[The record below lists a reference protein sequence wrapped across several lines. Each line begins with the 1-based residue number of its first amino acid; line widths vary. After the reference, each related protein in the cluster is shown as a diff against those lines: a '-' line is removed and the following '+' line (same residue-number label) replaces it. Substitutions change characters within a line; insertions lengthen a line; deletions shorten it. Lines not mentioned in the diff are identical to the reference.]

1 MAVLG
6 SRGRACLT
14 GIYAGSVTGS
24 SSHPGRSAWRAGS
37 LPPEANGY
45 KPPPQDATPRSAP
58 ISYKGLKTDIF
69 SEGTAMPSTLAST
82 LAIKERGALA
92 PVCPAVRTE
101 PEFIDFAVV
110 WLDVIAAILGL
121 SRLEARVR
129 SRPPTSRF
137 RTIQVC
143 PKDLADASG
152 PSCRLPALATEL
164 VRRQV
169 AVIVATGGSIPAL
182 SAKAATTT
190 VSLRRS
196 RKPSQVWSCRQP
208 CQAMRQ
214 ASIFSVASWWQS
226 GWKFF
231 VRWFPQPLA

>member
-14 GIYAGSVTGS
+14 GIYAGSVTAS

-137 RTIQVC
+137 RTIHLRPEDSPTALWQAERAANQAGGKK
-143 PKDLADASG
+143 PMSGMRRRDFIALLGGAATWPLAGRAQQS
-152 PSCRLPALATEL
+152 AT
-164 VRRQV
+164 
-169 AVIVATGGSIPAL
+169 SIPRVGWL
-182 SAKAATTT
+182 VTDSSAEYRFSLAAF
-190 VSLRRS
+190 R
-196 RKPSQVWSCRQP
+196 
-208 CQAMRQ
+208 
-214 ASIFSVASWWQS
+214 
-226 GWKFF
+226 GG
-231 VRWFPQPLA
+231 

>member
-14 GIYAGSVTGS
+14 GIYAGSVTAS

-37 LPPEANGY
+37 LPPEASGY
-45 KPPPQDATPRSAP
+45 EPSPQDATPRSAP
-58 ISYKGLKTDIF
+58 ISYKGLKTDRF
-69 SEGTAMPSTLAST
+69 SEGMAMPSTLAST

-137 RTIQVC
+137 RTV
-143 PKDLADASG
+143 
-152 PSCRLPALATEL
+152 
-164 VRRQV
+164 
-169 AVIVATGGSIPAL
+169 
-182 SAKAATTT
+182 
-190 VSLRRS
+190 
-196 RKPSQVWSCRQP
+196 
-208 CQAMRQ
+208 
-214 ASIFSVASWWQS
+214 
-226 GWKFF
+226 
-231 VRWFPQPLA
+231 